1 MRYFLLL
8 LTLCLGHA
16 AQAEPASQ
24 SALSPEQQQVLDLTH
39 KVLNAQRIAYSN
51 LSSLAAIDALFA
63 LYTDDYIYQHE
74 GYGGRYSR
82 ELLYNNSVSF
92 FKQGRYQDDD
102 PDSYQLVSLLPGK
115 QAAAV
120 QRLYQGKNGQELR
133 LTLFEFK
140 GDKVSRIVEYW

>member
-8 LTLCLGHA
+8 LTLLVSQA
-16 AQAEPASQ
+16 TYAEPAGQ
-24 SALSPEQQQVLDLTH
+24 PGLSPQQQHILKLTQD
-39 KVLNAQRIAYSN
+39 VLNAQRTAYSN

-74 GYGGRYSR
+74 GYGGIYSR
-82 ELLYNNSVSF
+82 QTLYNNSVSF
-92 FKQGRYQDDD
+92 FKQGRYQDDE
-102 PDSYQLVSLLPGK
+102 PDSYRLIHIIPGK

-120 QRLYQGKNGQELR
+120 QRAYHSDSGTELR
-133 LTLFEFK
+133 LTLFAFK